1 MKLHNITDT
10 QVIRDTYSIQ
20 NSFFFAGEMLSPS
33 YSWKKIA
40 IKHTHT
46 QFSYHKAKTFM
57 LENKKDASIVPCWSR
72 D

>member
-33 YSWKKIA
+33 YS
-40 IKHTHT
+40 
-46 QFSYHKAKTFM
+46 
-57 LENKKDASIVPCWSR
+57 
-72 D
+72 